1 MQPIAR
7 LAALTLSATLLA
19 AVPVVGAVPAV
30 AAVTS
35 GTTSHDAAR
44 AGLDWHTIGTSRR
57 ARHQACKILVNNGET
72 WKIYN
77 RLVNRPGEAKGG
89 AVMIVQKNGEDTKR
103 NWDSGWIAVGRIS
116 GVGAVTIRR
125 GDPRFGL
132 LSGAYSSMGGGAGPL
147 KLSKIGRC

>member
-19 AVPVVGAVPAV
+19 AVPVVGAVPSGAAV
-30 AAVTS
+30 AS

-44 AGLDWHTIGTSRR
+44 AGRHWTTVDTSLHARR
-57 ARHQACKILVNNGET
+57 QACKILVDNGET

-77 RLVNRPGEAKGG
+77 RLVNRPGQGRAG
-89 AVMIVQKNGEDTKR
+89 ATMIVQKNGEDTKR
-103 NWDSGWIAVGRIS
+103 TWDSGWVAVGRIS
-116 GVGAVTIRR
+116 EVGAVTIPR

-132 LSGAYSSMGGGAGPL
+132 ISGGYDNAGGGGGPL
-147 KLSKIGRC
+147 KLSKIGHC